1 MKNVLF
7 LFLSLVGVSLF
18 AQPSNNNPKEL
29 MATLTFASTVVD
41 YGIIKKGS
49 EPNRT
54 FTFKNTGN
62 APLLIT
68 DAKAS
73 CGCTVPTFPQGAILP
88 GESSEIIVRYDTQR
102 VGMISKSVTILSNAG
117 EPVMLKITGE
127 VKE

>member
-7 LFLSLVGVSLF
+7 LLLCLVGVSLF

-29 MATLTFASTVVD
+29 VPTLTFATTVVD
-41 YGIIKKGS
+41 YGMIKKGS

-102 VGMISKSVTILSNAG
+102 VGLISKSVTILSNAG
-117 EPVMLKITGE
+117 EPVVLKITGE
-127 VKE
+127 VKD

>member
-7 LFLSLVGVSLF
+7 LFLCLVGVSLF

-29 MATLTFASTVVD
+29 VPTLTFATTVVD
-41 YGIIKKGS
+41 YGMIKKGS

-88 GESSEIIVRYDTQR
+88 GESSEITVRYDTQR
-102 VGMISKSVTILSNAG
+102 VGLISKSVTILSNAG
-117 EPVMLKITGE
+117 EPVVLKITGE
-127 VKE
+127 VKD

>member
-7 LFLSLVGVSLF
+7 LFLCLVGVSLF

-29 MATLTFASTVVD
+29 VPTLTFATTVED

-54 FTFKNTGN
+54 FSFKNTGN

-68 DAKAS
+68 EAKAS

-102 VGMISKSVTILSNAG
+102 VGLISKSVTILSNAG
-117 EPVMLKITGE
+117 EPVVLKITGE
-127 VKE
+127 VKD